1 MTPCRLHQVP
11 AGVGVRLLAEVVH
24 QPGADCLGEVE
35 GGGDEFGFVGDDAF
49 VDAAGGHFGAG
60 HYADADAEVGKGGL

>member
-1 MTPCRLHQVP
+1 MTPYRLHQVP
-11 AGVGVRLLAEVVH
+11 AGVGVGLLAEVVH
-24 QPGADCLGEVE
+24 QPGADFLGEVE

-49 VDAAGGHFGAG
+49 GDAAGSHFSAG